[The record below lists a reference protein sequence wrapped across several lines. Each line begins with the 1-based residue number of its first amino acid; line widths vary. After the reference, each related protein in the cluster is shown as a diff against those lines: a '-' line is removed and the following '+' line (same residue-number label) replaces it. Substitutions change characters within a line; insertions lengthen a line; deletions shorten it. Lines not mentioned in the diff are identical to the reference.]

1 MNADQSKGGRPMNTA
16 TAGLKHV
23 LLTDKI
29 IGVFYAVYNEMGY
42 GFLESVYVGSMEIA
56 LRQAGLRVERNVQIP
71 VWFRG
76 YQVGTFFADLVV
88 ESVVI
93 LELKSARAIDPSFE
107 AQLLNYL
114 RATTIEVGL
123 LLNFGQSPKSN
134 DLCSTTK
141 GRRDSESQFIL
152 QMG

>member
-1 MNADQSKGGRPMNTA
+1 MNTA

-123 LLNFGQSPKSN
+123 LLNFNVLLMKHGIKRMV
-134 DLCSTTK
+134 L
-141 GRRDSESQFIL
+141 
-152 QMG
+152 

>member
-1 MNADQSKGGRPMNTA
+1 MNNA

-23 LLTDKI
+23 QLTDRI
-29 IGVFYAVYNEMGY
+29 IGVFYDVYNEMGY
-42 GFLESVYVGSMEIA
+42 GFLESVYVNSMELA
-56 LRQAGLRVERNVQIP
+56 LVQAGLHVQRNVQIP

-76 YQVGTFFADLVV
+76 YQVGVFFADLVV
-88 ESVVI
+88 ERLVI

-123 LLNFGQSPKSN
+123 LLNFGPKPEIKRLVFDN
-134 DLCSTTK
+134 ERKTGIRLQNHA
-141 GRRDSESQFIL
+141 RDEMTF
-152 QMG
+152 